1 MASGKVNHLT
11 ITFYETILKLTLRFL
26 NNPAIASGLG
36 INGTV
41 GRCFYHF
48 QDFAVCM
55 KKEDDPVNN
64 CVGLRD
70 DYIECLHG
78 FKQVI
83 IGISCY

>member
-1 MASGKVNHLT
+1 M
-11 ITFYETILKLTLRFL
+11 
-26 NNPAIASGLG
+26 ASGLG

-78 FKQVI
+78 FKQVVI
-83 IGISCY
+83 NINVDSFITLPIYCRNLKVFSISCY